1 MKTTR
6 IARILDLVGEF
17 MPGVHELT
25 LLLPALFGLHYAA
38 RAIGFDLD
46 LGPEAVAVISV
57 TFGCFVWIIFSSLA
71 YSKPEGPDETTSK
84 VLRERDS
91 SSASPRAQAS
101 EIVQVTGC
109 TAKNRLKQEADSI
122 HLKSCH
128 GESSAQEKRTVPA
141 GFP

>member
-6 IARILDLVGEF
+6 IARILELVGEF
-17 MPGVHELT
+17 IPGVHELT
-25 LLLPALFGLHYAA
+25 LLLPAFFGLHYAA

-57 TFGCFVWIIFSSLA
+57 TFSCLVWIIFSSLA
-71 YSKPEGPDETTSK
+71 CSRPHRPDETTSE

-91 SSASPRAQAS
+91 SSASPQAQAS
-101 EIVQVTGC
+101 EVDQVAGR
-109 TAKNRLKQEADSI
+109 TAENRLKLEADSI

-128 GESSAQEKRTVPA
+128 GESSPEEKHSIPA

>member
-17 MPGVHELT
+17 IPGVHELT
-25 LLLPALFGLHYAA
+25 LLLPAFLGLHSAA

-46 LGPEAVAVISV
+46 LGPELVAVISV
-57 TFGCFVWIIFSSLA
+57 TFSCLVWIIFSSLA
-71 YSKPEGPDETTSK
+71 CSQPHRPEETTSE

-109 TAKNRLKQEADSI
+109 TAKNRLKQEADSV
-122 HLKSCH
+122 HLNQ
-128 GESSAQEKRTVPA
+128 AQGKAHPGGNPA